1 MAAEEA
7 LAPALLRVAP
17 GDTLASL
24 SSALEAALRGRDL
37 RTPPLTHALAALA
50 AASPQPRGMALEFGV
65 GHGGTLRCIAGA
77 AAFSRVV
84 GFDSFQGLPENW
96 LPEWPKAS
104 FSRNGVPPH
113 VPGAELVSGPFSD
126 TVRPFLETLPAD
138 ARIRL
143 VHIDCDLYSSTAT
156 VLTALAQRLAT
167 LHSFGGG
174 SGAASSNK
182 CADEDVTIADADAAD
197 ARTRE
202 PLWLVFDELRG
213 YPGSEAHELRALYE
227 MLRDSGMAVEVV
239 GSDQRPLREGDAP
252 LRFFGPHEACPH
264 RVAMLLHPPAAAAAA
279 RQEERT

>member
-1 MAAEEA
+1 MAAAEA

-37 RTPPLTHALAALA
+37 HTPPLTHALAALA

-104 FSRNGVPPH
+104 FSRDGVPPH

-126 TVRPFLETLPAD
+126 TVRPFMQALPAD

-143 VHIDCDLYSSTAT
+143 VHVDCDLYSSTAT

-167 LHSFGGG
+167 LRSFGGGG
-174 SGAASSNK
+174 SGAGCSNNG
-182 CADEDVTIADADAAD
+182 ADEDVMIAAAAATAAD
-197 ARTRE
+197 DTRE

-227 MLRDSGMAVEVV
+227 MLRDSGMAVQVV

-264 RVAMLLHPPAAAAAA
+264 RVAMLLHPPAATA
-279 RQEERT
+279 RPEERK